1 MSVMPGYPASA
12 SALSGDKSDQT
23 SLTRVLVVDKARFSQ
38 LISRMLSSSFE
49 VICVEEAPE
58 AAKIL
63 QSRNPDIVV
72 AELDSVGGGLRLAE
86 LLDMNVSGH
95 HTPFILTCIKPQA
108 DLVERARKVGVDALV
123 VKPFPPSTLVE
134 RIGAV
139 LKGKPGRRPEQSG
152 SIGTLETLKEKV
164 RWIDG
169 LPEFSP
175 IHTKILEFGQTD
187 GALNRDVAE
196 QLKMDPFLVETA
208 LSLANAFKEV
218 FPRRVATLRQA
229 SSMGGFSEVAN
240 LVLTINVFEALG
252 AYESESDFD
261 RAAFWKHSVGTAFI
275 ARTIAKKVKVEPNL
289 CFMAGMLHDI
299 GKMVL
304 DRFFGRFYQEAAR
317 TFREKGIHS
326 NQAELETIGTNHMH
340 VGGVLGLNWGFPSD
354 LLEGITCHHDPS
366 LARVKPKI
374 ASVIHLANAI
384 CNYHSYGNSGEVVR
398 QSPDDPA
405 LNRSLLKLGVGPH
418 VLEQMIDTGEEQ
430 LKSAD
435 SFLEALLEGTS
446 VK

>member
-1 MSVMPGYPASA
+1 MPGYPASA
-12 SALSGDKSDQT
+12 SAQSGHKPDQT

-58 AAKIL
+58 AAKTL

-123 VKPFPPSTLVE
+123 VKPFPPSTLIE

-139 LKGKPGRRPEQSG
+139 LKGKPGRQPEQAG
-152 SIGTLETLKEKV
+152 PVGTLETLKERV

-169 LPEFSP
+169 LPEFNP
-175 IHTKILEFGQTD
+175 IHTKILEFGQID

-208 LSLANAFKEV
+208 LSLANACSDV

-229 SSMGGFSEVAN
+229 TSMGGFSEVAN
-240 LVLTINVFEALG
+240 LVLTINVFETLG
-252 AYESESDFD
+252 AYESDFD
-261 RAAFWKHSVGTAFI
+261 QAAFWKHSVGTGFI
-275 ARTIAKKVKVEPNL
+275 ARTIGKKVKVEPNL
-289 CFMAGMLHDI
+289 CFMAGVLHDI
-299 GKMVL
+299 GKVVL
-304 DRFFGRFYQEAAR
+304 DRFFGRFYQETAR
-317 TFREKGIHS
+317 TVRQKGIHS
-326 NQAELETIGTNHMH
+326 SQAELDTLGTTHTH

-366 LARVKPKI
+366 LARVKPKL
-374 ASVIHLANAI
+374 ASVIHLASAI
-384 CNYHSYGNSGEVVR
+384 CNYLSYGNSGEVIR
-398 QSPDDPA
+398 QNPDDPA

-418 VLEQMIDTGEEQ
+418 ILEQMMDAGEEQ